1 MNKGIKTGQ
10 QKLILGYRKQELKKF
25 TPVYLMMLPG
35 IALVFIFSYLP
46 MMGIVISFMD
56 YDLIKGFESD
66 WGGFANFADLFAIPS
81 FGKSIFNTLYI
92 SFLGLL
98 ISFPAPIVLALLLNE
113 VRAKVFKR
121 TVQTVS
127 YMPYFLSWI
136 AVVGISTSLF
146 SIYGI
151 VNDVRV
157 ALFGENTERIM
168 FLAQQDFFVPNVILT
183 SVWKNVGWNTIIYLA
198 AVTSID
204 PSLYEAATIDGAG
217 KFKQCIHITIPCIS
231 ETIIILLV
239 MQIGNMFKDNFDLI
253 YGLQN
258 PFIDFDVIS
267 TKIYKEGIT
276 QGAYDLAT
284 ALGLFQGVLG
294 LVLVSLANYTSKK
307 INGYSIW

>member
-66 WGGFANFADLFAIPS
+66 WVGFANFADLFAIPS
-81 FGKSIFNTLYI
+81 FGKSIFNTLHI

-168 FLAQQDFFVPNVILT
+168 FMAQQDFFVPNVILT

-239 MQIGNMFKDNFDLI
+239 MQIGSMFNDNFDLI